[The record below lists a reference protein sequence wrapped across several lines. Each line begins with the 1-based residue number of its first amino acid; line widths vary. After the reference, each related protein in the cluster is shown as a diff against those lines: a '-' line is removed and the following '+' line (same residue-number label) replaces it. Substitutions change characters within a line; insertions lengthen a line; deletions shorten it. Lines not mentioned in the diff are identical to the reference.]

1 MSNCLLGDDEGG
13 EGIGDDI
20 SDDDDDVSSV
30 NILQPGMLPVALRP
44 PVQQEAPRAAAPVVD
59 QATTSALFD
68 EELAGTAETGNAAKI
83 LEVKPSVTYHEDME
97 GVDFALVRYLPPA
110 QVLPLYTL
118 DEDLRK
124 AILPQLTCN
133 GHELFIRYK
142 YPECL
147 LNAAQNCMDP
157 KFDDIW
163 GDSACEGRAA
173 WRSHEKELKKAYMQ
187 ENGSIISGEHIKL
200 TRMMTTILAWFIH
213 PMGSQV
219 VCFILRGP
227 DTDLAKKNRNL
238 ETIYRSSCS
247 KSA

>member
-1 MSNCLLGDDEGG
+1 MDDE
-13 EGIGDDI
+13 I
-20 SDDDDDVSSV
+20 SDDNDDLSSV
-30 NILQPGMLPVALRP
+30 NILQPAMLPVALRP
-44 PVQQEAPRAAAPVVD
+44 VQQEVPRAAAPVVD
-59 QATTSALFD
+59 QAPISSLFD
-68 EELAGTAETGNAAKI
+68 EELVGTAEAANVARI
-83 LEVKPSVTYHEDME
+83 MEIKPSVTYHEDME
-97 GVDFALVRYLPPA
+97 GVEFALVRYLPPA
-110 QVLPLYTL
+110 SVLPLYTL

-133 GHELFIRYK
+133 GHELFVRYK

-219 VCFILRGP
+219 VNFILRGP

-238 ETIYRSSCS
+238 VTIYGSTCS
-247 KSA
+247 TKPAV